1 MIRRE
6 FIRLLG
12 SAGLSGSVAV
22 LPLAVSAQDR
32 IRRVGV
38 LVPLP
43 ATDPIFQRNMDAFAA
58 AMKEA
63 GWVEGRNLEIK
74 VISILGSGKSPDDA
88 AADAIALSADV
99 VIAVTPV
106 AAEALHRKTN
116 SP

>member
-12 SAGLSGSVAV
+12 SAGLSGSVAA
-22 LPLAVSAQDR
+22 LPLAVSGQDR

-38 LVPLP
+38 VVPLP

-63 GWVEGRNLEIK
+63 GWVEARNLEIK
-74 VISILGSGKSPDDA
+74 VISILGSGKSPDYA

-99 VIAVTPV
+99 VIAVTPL
-106 AAEALHRKTN
+106 AAEA
-116 SP
+116 